1 MITKKHCIIALTLLL
16 TSATNVSA
24 QTDPLGAAAE
34 VWTYQQCIDY
44 ARDNNISLQ
53 QSRLAESSADYTLE
67 AAKAQWTPSVEFAT
81 SHNYGNT
88 PFASSSKNSY
98 NSSYGVNA
106 SWTVW
111 DGGVRSG
118 NIARERLNVEKQQQ
132 ETTTIYRSLQTNIL
146 SLYLNILYLRETI
159 TINEEAAKVSQ
170 AQAERAKSLMDSGR
184 LSRVDYT
191 QLESQAEQDRYNIVS
206 ARANYDTQLMQLK
219 KLLELGIARRID
231 VQSYDWTES
240 DVLAAPPSLEESY
253 ELALATDSELKAAQL
268 ASEVADKDVDIAKAG
283 YYPNISLNANVG
295 ASYYAP
301 GGIQGWTESMK
312 KTFGEQIGV
321 SISVP
326 IYDRKSTRTAVSKAR
341 IQQLNSQLD
350 QESRRNELAQAV
362 EGCYIDLYSAQR
374 RYTAGLEQLN
384 SANLSEELIN
394 ERFNVGYVEV
404 TELLQS
410 HSTALAARHELL
422 QAKYMAMLSQKMIEY
437 YRTTNITM
445 P

>member
-1 MITKKHCIIALTLLL
+1 
-16 TSATNVSA
+16 
-24 QTDPLGAAAE
+24 
-34 VWTYQQCIDY
+34 
-44 ARDNNISLQ
+44 
-53 QSRLAESSADYTLE
+53 
-67 AAKAQWTPSVEFAT
+67 
-81 SHNYGNT
+81 
-88 PFASSSKNSY
+88 
-98 NSSYGVNA
+98 
-106 SWTVW
+106 
-111 DGGVRSG
+111 
-118 NIARERLNVEKQQQ
+118 
-132 ETTTIYRSLQTNIL
+132 
-146 SLYLNILYLRETI
+146 
-159 TINEEAAKVSQ
+159 
-170 AQAERAKSLMDSGR
+170 
-184 LSRVDYT
+184 
-191 QLESQAEQDRYNIVS
+191 
-206 ARANYDTQLMQLK
+206 MQLK